1 MTIVIEAEKSNIV
14 EINGKLLANSRKISE
29 KEVLI
34 TYGDDEDN
42 VDLDFDPAAF
52 FLQEAEKRNL

>member
-1 MTIVIEAEKSNIV
+1 MTIVVESEKSNIV
-14 EINGKLLANSRKISE
+14 EISGKLLANSRKVSD

-34 TYGDDEDN
+34 TYGDSEEDVN
-42 VDLDFDPAAF
+42 LDFDPAAY

>member
-1 MTIVIEAEKSNIV
+1 MTIVVEAEKSNIV
-14 EINGKLLANSRKISE
+14 EISGKLLANSSKVSD

-34 TYGDDEDN
+34 TYGDSEDD
-42 VDLDFDPAAF
+42 VDLDFDPVAF